1 MGTPSQNIQRTVL
14 EKISGVAGGASPTG
28 KGNITVNA
36 HTILKNLDSQFVSGY
51 VQKLEEATSYL
62 NNYIYELDALDK
74 RMTKAKLSKQVRASL
89 GGRAIDKKRAAVNKT
104 MRKLRAHQAASV
116 ERLLPS

>member
-14 EKISGVAGGASPTG
+14 EKISGVAGGASS

-62 NNYIYELDALDK
+62 NNYIYELDGLDK
-74 RMTKAKLSKQVRASL
+74 RMLKANLSKQVRASL
-89 GGRAIDKKRAAVNKT
+89 GGRAIDKKRAAIQKT
-104 MRKLRAHQAASV
+104 MRKLRAHQQRSV
-116 ERLLPS
+116 ERLLPE